1 MPLWFERYVLPI
13 CVAVVFGL
21 TILNPFKFDWRQRIS
36 LAIGI
41 SALAYFVAHTIHKPP
56 ATSAPDQR
64 LVFLEQQV
72 ESLRSQQHDLATR
85 AENSEKEKQRRQ
97 AIRGQ
102 LGAFMKEGQTIKD
115 GLQYSNSSSL
125 HAKVDWER
133 RVDQYLIQNLDESY
147 AIRFRSP
154 SHQVNSY
161 PVGMSM
167 QMLAP
172 WAEVAAK
179 MTMLNDFIAELRD

>member
-1 MPLWFERYVLPI
+1 M
-13 CVAVVFGL
+13 FGV
-21 TILNPFKFDWRQRIS
+21 TILNPLRLDWRQRIS
-36 LAIGI
+36 LAIAI

-72 ESLRSQQHDLATR
+72 ESLRSQQHDLTTR

-97 AIRGQ
+97 VIRGQ
-102 LGAFMKEGQTIKD
+102 LAVFMKEGQTIKD
-115 GLQYSNSSSL
+115 GLQYNNSSSL
-125 HAKVDWER
+125 HAKADWER
-133 RVDQYLIQNLDESY
+133 RVDEYLIKNLDESY

-161 PVGMSM
+161 PLGMST
-167 QMLAP
+167 QMLAA
-172 WAEVAAK
+172 WAEVAAR
-179 MTMLNDFIAELRD
+179 MVMLNDFIAELRD